1 MHANKSFNRNHA
13 NHRLYHALM
22 EVLIED
28 ENAMDKG
35 FADTVQDHKRKH
47 DDGEDDDDEDAPA
60 RPNQAKTPKRRITKE
75 SESFKNPSTTKE
87 TPKGKALSKGSKTS
101 KSAFAKDS
109 LEEPTAEVVMDNAGE
124 EVVRDDDQP

>member
-1 MHANKSFNRNHA
+1 KSFNRNPA
-13 NHRLYHALM
+13 NHRLYHSLM
-22 EVLIED
+22 EDLIKD

-35 FADTVQDHKRKH
+35 VADIIKDHKRKH
-47 DDGEDDDDEDAPA
+47 DDDEDAPA

-101 KSAFAKDS
+101 
-109 LEEPTAEVVMDNAGE
+109 
-124 EVVRDDDQP
+124 